1 MSEEIAECRICFEQE
16 TEDDKF
22 ISPCMCKGTSKYVHY
37 SCLTTWRN
45 FNRDSEAWNKCM
57 ECGEYYTLRYKY
69 PIEKMDMFT
78 NVKNPA
84 VIYFFQYIMAL
95 TGGSIIWLLDYH
107 DNYLAIR
114 MLNFNQT
121 LSYPS
126 LLDYVRE
133 DELSPQIFYFSYA
146 MFIQSMLYYL
156 FFCYKIHKN
165 IKRKKLYFNK
175 IHSTLMF
182 CTVFSFQFIIWYY
195 MLVFND
201 QPIIFLNIASFIT
214 MLEPFIYYFLI
225 KKHKKVIKEM
235 NEEENEEEIMSYVEN
250 PLLGHDN
257 IFENELELR
266 NIIIEN

>member
-69 PIEKMDMFT
+69 PIENTKIFT
-78 NVKNPA
+78 DIKNPA
-84 VIYFFQYIMAL
+84 GIYFFQYIIAISF
-95 TGGSIIWLLDYH
+95 GSVIWLVDVH
-107 DNYLAIR
+107 NNYLAIK

-121 LSYPS
+121 LPQPS
-126 LLDYVRE
+126 LLDYVKD

-146 MFIQSMLYYL
+146 MFLESMLYYL
-156 FFCYKIHKN
+156 YFCYKIYKN
-165 IKRKKLYFNK
+165 VNRKKLYFNK
-175 IHSTLMF
+175 IYSCFTF
-182 CTVFSFQFIIWYY
+182 CTLFSFQFIIWYY

-201 QPIIFLNIASFIT
+201 QPIIFLNVASFIS
-214 MLEPFIYYFLI
+214 MLEPFIYYTLV
-225 KKHKKVIKEM
+225 KRHRKVILEM
-235 NEEENEEEIMSYVEN
+235 NEEYNEEEILSYVEN